1 METTPLRAQILDTI
15 IRKSTLKQRVFDN
28 TFGAFNSLKETLLE
42 MASEMDDE
50 LDGKLDRRVRLEYRD
65 RGKFEAQLQ
74 VANDILIFQMH
85 TDVFEFGSD
94 HLIWQNPYVQ
104 ADRDNSYCGLINIY
118 NFLSDSFKFNRNADE
133 GYLIGRIFIN
143 RERRYFAEGKQQN
156 LDAGDGFRQVGDR
169 SGGAGRDSRIGDR
182 LRAEL
187 RPADAALR
195 GEQTR
200 DGGPVQHQDGQLE
213 VRDGQTPGLRLR
225 HRGYLTGRAWEGA
238 SGFHRAPRAAA
249 AVAAHDRRFSG
260 TP

>member
-74 VANDILIFQMH
+74 IASDLLIFQMH
-85 TDVFEFGSD
+85 TDVFEFDSN
-94 HLIWQNPYVQ
+94 HIIWQNEYVQ
-104 ADRDNSYCGLINIY
+104 ADRCNSYCGVINIY

-143 RERRYFAEGKQQN
+143 RERCYFVEGK
-156 LDAGDGFRQVGDR
+156 RQT
-169 SGGAGRDSRIGDR
+169 SM
-182 LRAEL
+182 
-187 RPADAALR
+187 RPIAF
-195 GEQTR
+195 
-200 DGGPVQHQDGQLE
+200 
-213 VRDGQTPGLRLR
+213 
-225 HRGYLTGRAWEGA
+225 GRAAITREALVGILETA
-238 SGFHRAPRAAA
+238 IAYSLDF
-249 AVAAHDRRFSG
+249 DLL
-260 TP
+260 TPPYEDAKRVTVDQFNTKMDNSKFVTGKRLGYDFDVEDI

>member
-118 NFLSDSFKFNRNADE
+118 NFLSASFKFNRNADE

-143 RERRYFAEGKQQN
+143 RERCYFVEGK
-156 LDAGDGFRQVGDR
+156 RQT
-169 SGGAGRDSRIGDR
+169 SM
-182 LRAEL
+182 
-187 RPADAALR
+187 RPIAF
-195 GEQTR
+195 
-200 DGGPVQHQDGQLE
+200 
-213 VRDGQTPGLRLR
+213 
-225 HRGYLTGRAWEGA
+225 GRAAITREALVGILETA
-238 SGFHRAPRAAA
+238 IAYSLDF
-249 AVAAHDRRFSG
+249 DLL
-260 TP
+260 TPPYEDAKRVTVDQFNTKMDNSKFVTGKRLDYDFDVEDI

>member
-85 TDVFEFGSD
+85 TDVFEFD
-94 HLIWQNPYVQ
+94 DAHPIWKTSYVQ
-104 ADRDNSYCGLINIY
+104 ADRENSYCGVVNIY

-133 GYLIGRIFIN
+133 GYLIGRLFIN
-143 RERRYFAEGKQQN
+143 RDRRYFVEGKGQTT
-156 LDAGDGFRQVGDR
+156 
-169 SGGAGRDSRIGDR
+169 
-182 LRAEL
+182 LRA
-187 RPADAALR
+187 ADFGKDEIDHDALIAI
-195 GEQTR
+195 
-200 DGGPVQHQDGQLE
+200 LE
-213 VRDGQTPGLRLR
+213 SAIAFSLDFDLLLPPYEENKRVTVDQFNTKMDNSKFVTGKRL
-225 HRGYLTGRAWEGA
+225 GYE
-238 SGFHRAPRAAA
+238 FN
-249 AVAAHDRRFSG
+249 VEDI
-260 TP
+260 